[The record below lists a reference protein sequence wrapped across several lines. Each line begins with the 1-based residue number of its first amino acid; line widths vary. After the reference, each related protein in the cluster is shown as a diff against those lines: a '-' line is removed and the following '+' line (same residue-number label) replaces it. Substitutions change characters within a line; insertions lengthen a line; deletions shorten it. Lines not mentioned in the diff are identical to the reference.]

1 MGASSSLENCSGIKP
16 VGGSTPPPS
25 ARKKMNFLER
35 FQKISQKVLGVLN
48 EVPNCPTCH
57 GTGEPTG
64 KWMSWAETVW
74 WKGKVY
80 FVCHNCQG
88 RGKV

>member
-1 MGASSSLENCSGIKP
+1 
-16 VGGSTPPPS
+16 
-25 ARKKMNFLER
+25 MNFLER
-35 FQKISQKVLGVLN
+35 FQEKIQTVLGVLN

-64 KWMSWAETVW
+64 RYKAWAETVW

-80 FVCHNCQG
+80 FVCHNCHG